1 MGRLILTVT
10 PNPAYDVSYV
20 TPAVDRGG
28 VHRVSSARRRAGGK
42 GVNVAAAL
50 VALGEPVVAT
60 GLATAEFGVEVE
72 RLGLRSAFVD
82 ALPAVRS
89 TVAVFDGEHTTSFWE
104 PGSAPADAGAA
115 EEALCSRVADLVVD
129 AGCLV
134 VSGSLPPGVS
144 PTLPATL
151 ARLAHD
157 HGARGVLDVSG
168 DALRAAAKVPGVV
181 LTPNTEELAD
191 LCGPTETTADVVRA
205 ARSLVDH
212 GVGAVFATRGAEGI
226 VVVDRHGCWVVPG
239 VPGVAGTPTGA
250 GDAATA
256 AIARGLAAGEPPARV
271 AQDAVALAATAVSA
285 PVAGVVDVAAFRDH
299 RATTS
304 ARPLHPEAAS

>member
-1 MGRLILTVT
+1 MGRLILAVT
-10 PNPAYDVSYV
+10 PNPAYDVSYE

-28 VHRVSSARRRAGGK
+28 VHRVASARRRAGGK
-42 GVNVAAAL
+42 GVNVAAVLAC
-50 VALGEPVVAT
+50 LGEPVVAT

-104 PGSAPADAGAA
+104 PGSAPGDVGAA
-115 EEALCSRVADLVVD
+115 EGALHSRVADLLVD

-144 PTLPATL
+144 PTLPASL

-157 HGARGVLDVSG
+157 HGVRSVLDVSG
-168 DALRAAAKVPGVV
+168 DALRAAAEVPGVV
-181 LTPNTEELAD
+181 LTPNADELAD
-191 LCGPTETTADVVRA
+191 LCGPAQTTAEVAAA
-205 ARSLVDH
+205 ARSLVDR
-212 GVGAVFATRGAEGI
+212 GVGAVFATRGADGI
-226 VVVDRHGCWVVPG
+226 VVVDRNGCWVVPG
-239 VPGVAGTPTGA
+239 VPDVAGNPTGA

-256 AIARGLAAGEPPARV
+256 AIARGLAAGEPPARI
-271 AQDAVALAATAVSA
+271 AEDAVALAATAVSA
-285 PVAGVVDVAAFRDH
+285 PVAGVVDVARFHGH
-299 RATTS
+299 RAHTS